1 MPAPTSERVT
11 ERGRSDSASS
21 PHGCM
26 QGGPSLASLGS
37 QEFHSRIQDWSNDES
52 TPGPGFVVQAY
63 SYPGDPASTPRSPPS
78 IQSSMA
84 LTAQSVASLDSNFTR
99 SVPSLSSGSS
109 SASDSSL
116 RISAASGAVRP
127 GLFDDEES
135 YVSSTRSNVQTDNA
149 SNPVEQQ
156 PKGVACLFGF
166 LNCRET
172 FTNVDMWN
180 LHCKS
185 HFKGKAPPKQ
195 LRCPYPSC
203 VWSNSREDDVDAWDQ
218 RWEHIDQEH
227 DVLSRGGVLCEE
239 PNVQL
244 FQHLWNARIIT
255 EAELQEL
262 RKCGRLCSDHTSFVV
277 QERPDRHERPRKSSR
292 R

>member
-11 ERGRSDSASS
+11 ESGRSDSASP

-52 TPGPGFVVQAY
+52 SPGPGFVAQAY
-63 SYPGDPASTPRSPPS
+63 SYPEDPASIPRSPPS

-84 LTAQSVASLDSNFTR
+84 LTAQSVSSLDSAFTQ
-99 SVPSLSSGSS
+99 SIPSLSSGSS

-116 RISAASGAVRP
+116 RSSAASDAVRP

-135 YVSSTRSNVQTDNA
+135 YVSSTRSDIQADNA

-166 LNCRET
+166 LDCRET
-172 FTNVDMWN
+172 FTNVDWWN
-180 LHCKS
+180 QHCKS
-185 HFKGKAPPKQ
+185 HFKGKAPPRQ
-195 LRCPYPSC
+195 LRCPYSSC
-203 VWSNSREDDVDAWDQ
+203 TWITSGQNGEDAWDQ
-218 RWEHIDQEH
+218 RWEHIDLEH
-227 DVLSRGGVLCEE
+227 DVLSNGGALREE
-239 PNVQL
+239 PSVQL

-262 RKCGRLCSDHTSFVV
+262 RKCGRLGSDRTSFVV
-277 QERPDRHERPRKSSR
+277 AERRDRHERPRKASR

>member
-11 ERGRSDSASS
+11 ESGRSDSASP

-26 QGGPSLASLGS
+26 QGRPSLASLGS
-37 QEFHSRIQDWSNDES
+37 QEIHSRMQDWSNDES
-52 TPGPGFVVQAY
+52 SPGPGFVAQAY
-63 SYPGDPASTPRSPPS
+63 SYPGDPASIPRSPPS

-84 LTAQSVASLDSNFTR
+84 LTAQSVSSLDSNFTR

-116 RISAASGAVRP
+116 RSSAASDAVRP

-135 YVSSTRSNVQTDNA
+135 YVSSTRSDIQADNA

-156 PKGVACLFGF
+156 PKGISCLFGF
-166 LNCRET
+166 LDCRET
-172 FTNVDMWN
+172 FTNVDWWN

-195 LRCPYPSC
+195 LRCPYSSC
-203 VWSNSREDDVDAWDQ
+203 SWSTSRQDGEDAWDQ
-218 RWEHIDQEH
+218 RWEHIDQQH
-227 DVLSRGGVLCEE
+227 DILSQSEVLCEE
-239 PNVQL
+239 PNFQL
-244 FQHLWNARIIT
+244 FQYLWKVRAIT
-255 EAELQEL
+255 DAQLQEL
-262 RKCGRLCSDHTSFVV
+262 RKCGRLGSDRTSFVV
-277 QERPDRHERPRKSSR
+277 PERPDRHQRPRKASR